1 VTKGDG
7 LEAWRRVLEDVTQKT
22 TVEVLDLEKA
32 VMHPSPCANPEQ
44 VPMALERWQTAVQAY
59 LDAGGEPL
67 NDDRRK
73 GSVTKILP
81 WRVQQRV
88 LWDFDEYKSAD
99 ELINWIKRKIR
110 LEVSMA
116 PKGRDAHLVED
127 LDEEGMHEL
136 EGLGDEATQ
145 DEVNAVY
152 KRFAGRGGP
161 RGAPSRPWPPR
172 PAGERSAARA
182 PPRSAAESS
191 CPNCLEKGH
200 KADECTKP
208 KIGLDQRRCF
218 LCKQTG
224 HSARHCKEKK
234 PLHAI
239 DNGKGPREPLAM
251 CDDDGFVP
259 IQRQTRSTTIDRSQP
274 DSRTYKAMPMEATLA
289 DYAVSKNKFAALAE
303 EVRSILL
310 LLRRVRRRSTKL

>member
-1 VTKGDG
+1 MEWVEAKKEAVDAKLLKSYKKIEHKDSVALSMHLWGFLNISLSGDAWEIFGNVTKGDG

-22 TVEVLDLEKA
+22 RVEVLDLEKA

-99 ELINWIKRKIR
+99 ELITWIKRKIR

-191 CPNCLEKGH
+191 CANCLEKGH
-200 KADECTKP
+200 KADECT
-208 KIGLDQRRCF
+208 
-218 LCKQTG
+218 
-224 HSARHCKEKK
+224 
-234 PLHAI
+234 
-239 DNGKGPREPLAM
+239 
-251 CDDDGFVP
+251 
-259 IQRQTRSTTIDRSQP
+259 
-274 DSRTYKAMPMEATLA
+274 
-289 DYAVSKNKFAALAE
+289 
-303 EVRSILL
+303 
-310 LLRRVRRRSTKL
+310 